1 MFTKA
6 EKLISLRNLRPKKKE
21 GFLKIISIFS
31 FIGIMLGVAILIIVM
46 SVMNG
51 FKTDLTNKILGLN
64 PHIVIQPNSFKIE
77 DNFINSLKKK
87 FKNISLSKTY
97 SGEGIII
104 INNSAKGVILK
115 GVSKKEKNINEFF
128 KNFLLE
134 GNINKLD
141 SNYVFIGSELAFN
154 LNLTKGDSLSLMS
167 SAFVTTPLGS
177 IPKQERFKVAGIFS
191 TGFLEFDQNVV
202 FLNIENALSIFNKEE
217 KDQNIEIYLN
227 DPLKANKFKNE
238 IQKMNPNYFVYTW
251 SDLNKSFFSALKVE
265 RNVMFLILSLILVVA
280 AFNIISG
287 LTILIKNKTKE
298 IAILKTLGLNNNS
311 IKKSF
316 FLTGFSIGFFST
328 LCGII
333 LGTVI
338 SLNIEKIR
346 IFLYKVFNLEIFPSD
361 IYFLDK
367 LPSEINFIS
376 LVIIF
381 IISISI
387 SAIASYLPAM
397 KISNMKTFRALRYE

>member
-1 MFTKA
+1 MFTRA
-6 EKLISLRNLRPKKKE
+6 ERLISLRNLRPKKKE
-21 GFLKIISIFS
+21 GFLKVISIFS
-31 FIGIMLGVAILIIVM
+31 FLGIMLGVAILIIVM

-77 DNFINSLKKK
+77 VNFINSLKKK

-104 INNSAKGVILK
+104 INNSAKGVMLK

-227 DPLKANKFKNE
+227 DPLKANKFKKE
-238 IQKMNPNYFVYTW
+238 IQK
-251 SDLNKSFFSALKVE
+251 
-265 RNVMFLILSLILVVA
+265 
-280 AFNIISG
+280 
-287 LTILIKNKTKE
+287 
-298 IAILKTLGLNNNS
+298 
-311 IKKSF
+311 
-316 FLTGFSIGFFST
+316 
-328 LCGII
+328 
-333 LGTVI
+333 
-338 SLNIEKIR
+338 
-346 IFLYKVFNLEIFPSD
+346 
-361 IYFLDK
+361 
-367 LPSEINFIS
+367 
-376 LVIIF
+376 
-381 IISISI
+381 
-387 SAIASYLPAM
+387 
-397 KISNMKTFRALRYE
+397 